1 MSMRYLGF
9 VLLMWIPVLHAQTTQ
24 SCEPPTLDGGYFFPD
39 EDIYLHGA
47 LLTYACEKG
56 LKPSVE
62 GWWASST
69 CENGKWVHEPQC
81 IDEQDC
87 ILPTIPNGQN
97 TENVTVFKNGDTLH
111 IKCNKGYDHKDDV
124 ATARCENGEWSSL
137 PICEK
142 NATACG
148 HPPKVPH
155 AVILQQGYM
164 EVFPAGTEVL
174 YICEDGYAIEGT
186 HASIFCKAGDWEK
199 EPTCSQPPPIN
210 TGTNERE
217 ISVSVSKCGTH
228 PTIEHGDI
236 LEADAKFLRIWCN
249 VFYRRVGPEKVMCYT
264 DGTWSWLCR
273 KKTDVKACI
282 PPSIPNGHYTE
293 NSNGWYEEGY
303 TMRTECDQGY
313 EHRDSL
319 AVTRCVA
326 GEWTSLPIC
335 ENVKACI
342 PPSIPNGH
350 YTENSNGWYE
360 EGYTMRTEC
369 DQGYEH
375 RDSLAVTRCVAGEWT
390 SLPICEISVSKCGTH
405 PTIEH
410 GDIVEVDAMF
420 LRIRCNA
427 SYNLVGPEK
436 VVCYTD
442 GTWSQLPICQGR
454 GFAGRKLVIMAY
466 EGFPTFVTLV
476 ALVIV
481 VDSE

>member
-1 MSMRYLGF
+1 MEQE
-9 VLLMWIPVLHAQTTQ
+9 AQTTQ

-164 EVFPAGTEVL
+164 EVFPA
-174 YICEDGYAIEGT
+174 A
-186 HASIFCKAGDWEK
+186 
-199 EPTCSQPPPIN
+199 PPIN

-249 VFYRRVGPEKVMCYT
+249 VFYRRVGPEKV
-264 DGTWSWLCR
+264 
-273 KKTDVKACI
+273 V
-282 PPSIPNGHYTE
+282 
-293 NSNGWYEEGY
+293 
-303 TMRTECDQGY
+303 
-313 EHRDSL
+313 
-319 AVTRCVA
+319 
-326 GEWTSLPIC
+326 
-335 ENVKACI
+335 
-342 PPSIPNGH
+342 
-350 YTENSNGWYE
+350 
-360 EGYTMRTEC
+360 
-369 DQGYEH
+369 
-375 RDSLAVTRCVAGEWT
+375 
-390 SLPICEISVSKCGTH
+390 
-405 PTIEH
+405 
-410 GDIVEVDAMF
+410 
-420 LRIRCNA
+420 
-427 SYNLVGPEK
+427 
-436 VVCYTD
+436 
-442 GTWSQLPICQGR
+442 
-454 GFAGRKLVIMAY
+454 
-466 EGFPTFVTLV
+466 V
-476 ALVIV
+476 ALQEENWRSLKRSWNSPSLIEVSYQPGNIV
-481 VDSE
+481 MMMMLHLL